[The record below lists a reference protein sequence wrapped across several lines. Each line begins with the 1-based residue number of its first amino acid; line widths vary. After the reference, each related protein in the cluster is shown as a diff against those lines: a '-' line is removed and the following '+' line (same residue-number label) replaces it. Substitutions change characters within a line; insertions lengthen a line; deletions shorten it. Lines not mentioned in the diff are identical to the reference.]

1 MSIRP
6 INILMLVP
14 KFLGRTFSTCTRMQ
28 RRVNRRHNSL
38 TVDVVKR
45 QGVDG

>member
-1 MSIRP
+1 MP
-6 INILMLVP
+6 LKVFDFILRVP
-14 KFLGRTFSTCTRMQ
+14 SFLGRTFNTCTRMQ

-45 QGVDG
+45 PGLDS

>member
-1 MSIRP
+1 MFIKP
-6 INILMLVP
+6 IHILMSVP
-14 KFLGRTFSTCTRMQ
+14 NFIGRTFSACTRMQ

-45 QGVDG
+45 QGGNG